1 MPRTSAAQLGIV
13 ASSARFKRDIRGIG
27 ERSLGL
33 LQLHPVT
40 IRYKQDSLRTRQYGL
55 IAEEVAKVYP
65 ELVTRGPDGA
75 VESVQCYELI
85 PIQERELHGLKARGA
100 ALAARLTQLDGAVL
114 HSASLAS
121 R

>member
-55 IAEEVAKVYP
+55 IAEEVAK
-65 ELVTRGPDGA
+65 LSRAGD
-75 VESVQCYELI
+75 
-85 PIQERELHGLKARGA
+85 AR
-100 ALAARLTQLDGAVL
+100 ARWCGRVGAVL
-114 HSASLAS
+114 
-121 R
+121 